1 MENVRWKG
9 LAGFPNAVIWLQ
21 YTCLV
26 HCQSSSTSTEDV
38 SPLEVCWFTR
48 GTGTNGGALSD
59 PNGRFRMLG
68 VGGGS
73 LVGSI
78 TVIFRFYQQASLRTG
93 LLASLRTERSDATN
107 GAPGRTRSKDATNGR
122 TNVSRRL
129 TPRRLRDETG
139 RDGFLR
145 RATWSVS
152 GN

>member
-1 MENVRWKG
+1 MFVER

-73 LVGSI
+73 LVGSNGD
-78 TVIFRFYQQASLRTG
+78 FSLLST
-93 LLASLRTERSDATN
+93 SFATN
-107 GAPGRTRSKDATNGR
+107 GAPGIATNGAFGR
-122 TNVSRRL
+122 YERGFGPYEATEQEAMSNQKLRPGSQRL
-129 TPRRLRDETG
+129 
-139 RDGFLR
+139 
-145 RATWSVS
+145 
-152 GN
+152 